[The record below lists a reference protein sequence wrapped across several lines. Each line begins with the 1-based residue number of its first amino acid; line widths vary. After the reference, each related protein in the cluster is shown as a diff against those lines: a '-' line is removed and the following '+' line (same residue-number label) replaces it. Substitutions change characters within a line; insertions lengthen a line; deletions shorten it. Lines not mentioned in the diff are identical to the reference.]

1 MTLASMFN
9 YAAGQA
15 KGLPSGFTPV
25 VERSPCRIP
34 GATEHRPVKP
44 HSAADKV
51 IDGHQIA
58 AIASHMPDPWRL
70 TVMLAGHMAL
80 RIGEVLGLQRRD
92 ITVGDDGG
100 WLRIERQLQSRGQG
114 LKFDTPKSAAGKREL
129 PIPPDLLPLVID
141 HQERYVA
148 DEDAAPVFPRRVR
161 GDQPTHP
168 NSVRKYF
175 KDALVAANEELAQTQ
190 QPQVPVGF
198 VFHGLRHS
206 ALTRVG
212 QSGAT
217 EEELKVW
224 AGHNDSKSV
233 GRYQHA
239 TRNRLKALAAKQ
251 AVVTPSSADP
261 SSA

>member
-9 YAAGQA
+9 YAAGDT
-15 KGLPSGFTPV
+15 KGLPSGFTPIV
-25 VERSPCRIP
+25 DRSPCRIA
-34 GATEHRPVKP
+34 GATEHRPIKP
-44 HSAADKV
+44 HSASDKV
-51 IDGHQIA
+51 IDEHQIA
-58 AIASHMPDPWRL
+58 AIASHMPGAWRL

-92 ITVGDDGG
+92 ITIDSNGA
-100 WLRIERQLQSRGQG
+100 WLRVERQLQSRGQG
-114 LKFDTPKSAAGKREL
+114 LRFDTPKSAAGRREL
-129 PIPPDLLPLVID
+129 PIPPDLVQYVVD
-141 HQERYVA
+141 HLEHYVA
-148 DEDAAPVFPRRVR
+148 DGDAAPVFPRRIR

-168 NSVRKYF
+168 NSVRKHF
-175 KDALVAANEELAQTQ
+175 KDALAAANHALAEAQ
-190 QPQVPVGF
+190 QPLIPAGF

-212 QSGAT
+212 QNGAT

-251 AVVTPSSADP
+251 AVVAPAPADLSP
-261 SSA
+261 R